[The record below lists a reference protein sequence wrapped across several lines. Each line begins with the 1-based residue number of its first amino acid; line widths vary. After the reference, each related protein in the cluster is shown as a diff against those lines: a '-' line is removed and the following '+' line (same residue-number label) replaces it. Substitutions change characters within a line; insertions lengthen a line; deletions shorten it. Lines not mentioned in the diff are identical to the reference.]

1 MALRVSSD
9 GTNDKGIHTIDD
21 LTAFLQSCRDL
32 GMPGTAELSGKT
44 KITGNGR
51 RCTEAIPGRS
61 RGALPPTGTR
71 FGGSADHTHACCA
84 RRPAAEYLA
93 HHSDLRSRRHAL
105 ASTPDRCSG
114 STSVSS

>member
-44 KITGNGR
+44 KITGNGPLKTITAEWTGAVPKPSPADPVAPSR
-51 RCTEAIPGRS
+51 PLVPGL
-61 RGALPPTGTR
+61 ADPPTTPMPAVP
-71 FGGSADHTHACCA
+71 AD
-84 RRPAAEYLA
+84 PPP
-93 HHSDLRSRRHAL
+93 
-105 ASTPDRCSG
+105 ST
-114 STSVSS
+114 